1 MAVIVIK
8 PSVKVSDF
16 DQLYKEL
23 YFIISHGG
31 NIDLELPIKINH
43 NFFSLTPTLVQ
54 FIATWVRSAHF
65 GKLYLDVDENEV
77 ALKQLY
83 EQEHIFPVLALIW
96 NDIQIVNKKDK
107 NLRSIL
113 RPYQND
119 FILNMRGIRPVKGDK
134 MLLVNLDHFE
144 KYLGALPVFEQ
155 KGEFITNEERL
166 SESLKTP
173 IFDQVLKNAKNS
185 RITLDNDYTQIAG
198 IIYELIKNTYDWART
213 DKKGTPLSPNI
224 RGLYLRF
231 FKKKRSLLL
240 EEYEKDLPM
249 RHYFQDDIMFQTN
262 EVGQIYFLEISVFDS
277 GIGLIQKFV
286 DPENNSLGDIDIIKK
301 CLVKYQTSSQGL
313 LKEKKGIGLDRILK
327 TIDKK
332 GFLKI
337 RTDKYCLYRDMIKN
351 PYKTISREDYNDVE
365 LMDWSNLSAIN
376 FTPGFECAGT
386 SISILF
392 PLSNLSLS

>member
-1 MAVIVIK
+1 MALIVIK
-8 PSVKVSDF
+8 SSVKVSDF

-23 YFIISHGG
+23 NFIINHDG
-31 NIDLELPIKINH
+31 NIDVELPIKINR
-43 NFFSLTPTLVQ
+43 NFFSLTSTLVQ
-54 FIATWVRSAHF
+54 FIATCVRSKHF
-65 GKLYLDVDENEV
+65 DKLSLDVEENDK

-96 NDIQIVNKKDK
+96 NDVQIVNKAGK
-107 NLRSIL
+107 NLRPAL
-113 RPYQND
+113 RPHQNT

-144 KYLGALPVFEQ
+144 KYLGVLPIFEQ
-155 KGEFITNEERL
+155 KGEFITNEDRL
-166 SESLKTP
+166 SESLKAP
-173 IFDQVLKNAKNS
+173 IYDQVLKNAKNS
-185 RITLDNDYTQIAG
+185 QITVDGDYTQIAG

-213 DKKGTPLSPNI
+213 DKKGAPLSPNI
-224 RGLYLRF
+224 RGLYLHF

-240 EEYEKDLPM
+240 EEYDKDFPIKQ
-249 RHYFQDDIMFQTN
+249 YFQDDVIFQTN
-262 EVGQIYFLEISVFDS
+262 ELGQIYFLEISVFDS
-277 GIGLIQKFV
+277 GVGFIQKFV
-286 DPENNSLGDIDIIKK
+286 DSDNKSLGDIDIIKK

-332 GFLKI
+332 GFLRI

-351 PYKTISREDYNDVE
+351 PYKTVSREDYKDVE
-365 LMDWSNLSAIN
+365 LMDWSNLSPTL
-376 FTPGFECAGT
+376 FTPGYECAGT

-392 PLSNLSLS
+392 PLSNLSL